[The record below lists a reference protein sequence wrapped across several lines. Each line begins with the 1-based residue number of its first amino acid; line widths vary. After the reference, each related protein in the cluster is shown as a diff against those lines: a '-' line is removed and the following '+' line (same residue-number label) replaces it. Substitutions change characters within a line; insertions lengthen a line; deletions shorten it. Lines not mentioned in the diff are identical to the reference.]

1 MSDFFEGLAAR
12 STGATALR
20 PRVASTFESHD
31 AIEPIEEVPPTQVA
45 SREVRMAETPQIESP
60 ASGNVNS
67 QTAILVQYSP
77 ATHGNNWSAQQG
89 KVEYLPGGPHEG
101 DNKFPKLAS
110 PITINE
116 PIYETLDQVVE
127 ILATHFAGQPPRVR
141 STLAPVADF
150 DGDGKPDGSD
160 PDPLDP
166 TK

>member
-1 MSDFFEGLAAR
+1 
-12 STGATALR
+12 
-20 PRVASTFESHD
+20 
-31 AIEPIEEVPPTQVA
+31 
-45 SREVRMAETPQIESP
+45 
-60 ASGNVNS
+60 VNS

-77 ATHGNNWSAQQG
+77 ATHGFNWSAQQG
-89 KVEYLPGGPHEG
+89 EVQYLPGGPHDG
-101 DNKFPKLAS
+101 DDKFPKLAS

-116 PIYETLDQVVE
+116 PIYETLDQVIE
-127 ILATHFAGQPPRVR
+127 ILATHFARQPPRVR